1 MRKELYSAIS
11 ARLLATDVIKYV
23 DLWNRNVE
31 FIEQESNWARPAV
44 FVEFDPIVWD
54 RTKERA
60 MRTVSTLKLHIVTD
74 WYGSAS
80 SEAGATEEALEEMFG
95 LTKLVRQAIE
105 GMAGKTFSR
114 LMLAQ
119 SYTNHD
125 HEEILESIDVYSYR
139 GLVFF

>member
-1 MRKELYSAIS
+1 
-11 ARLLATDVIKYV
+11 
-23 DLWNRNVE
+23 
-31 FIEQESNWARPAV
+31 V

-60 MRTVSTLKLHIVTD
+60 MRTMATLKLHIVTD